1 MNRKT
6 QGCRAC
12 AGGSRKLRRNTGTYG
27 RLAGPWLHIHHPT
40 WLPTEH
46 QCGMLIQLAFLHL
59 PQAYLSNRANCKDG
73 EIIIKS
79 SGKYA
84 NRKLYKLREGWEN
97 KDNQEH
103 YQHTP
108 GVQALEAWGGACA
121 RRGQR
126 APHCS
131 WSDNTFL
138 FMNLLSQAP
147 ENSDRW
153 SSNTC
158 DSGGR

>member
-1 MNRKT
+1 MNGKT

-12 AGGSRKLRRNTGTYG
+12 VGGSRKLCRNTGTYADWQAHG
-27 RLAGPWLHIHHPT
+27 YT
-40 WLPTEH
+40 FTTLPAFLQH
-46 QCGMLIQLAFLHL
+46 QCSMLIQLVFLHL
-59 PQAYLSNRANCKDG
+59 LHAYLSSRANCKDD

-79 SGKYA
+79 LGKYA

-103 YQHTP
+103 YQHAP
-108 GVQALEAWGGACA
+108 GVQALEAWGGASA
-121 RRGQR
+121 RRG
-126 APHCS
+126 AESPHCS

-158 DSGGR
+158 DSGER